1 MSRESAKG
9 EYLRFPTPAEM
20 RAIERAARRA
30 QAKAIARL
38 LAAAGRQLKEMIAGG
53 AAVPASKVRRT
64 DAAPRDRPQFPT
76 KRKTMTTLFWK
87 DALASLPP
95 NVRRR
100 YAASFE
106 AAERLEALFDL
117 GIEAWGSVK
126 HALAKICQ
134 AAARAMR
141 GTARILDGAAHR
153 LLPMH

>member
-1 MSRESAKG
+1 MQ
-9 EYLRFPTPAEM
+9 
-20 RAIERAARRA
+20 AIERAARRA
-30 QAKAIARL
+30 RARAIARL
-38 LAAAGRQLKEMIAGG
+38 FAAAGRQLSELIAGG
-53 AAVPASKVRRT
+53 AAVPASKVRCT
-64 DAAPRDRPQFPT
+64 DAAPRDRPQFTT

-95 NVRRR
+95 NVQRR

-106 AAERLEALFDL
+106 AAERFEALLDL

-126 HALAKICQ
+126 RALARVCK